1 MGCGPPAWV
10 MFLRSFMKR
19 AFHPPALLPYVLAT
33 VLFGGC
39 GGEERTYTDHLV
51 RGARAA
57 EGQETRQNLELIGSA
72 LERYAM
78 DHGGYPEAS
87 SVQEIEDL
95 VTPIYMSRVPQRD
108 SWRQE
113 WRLTSSADRFVL
125 SSDGPD
131 GVPETE
137 DDLKR
142 ESGIRGA
149 FPGL

>member
-1 MGCGPPAWV
+1 
-10 MFLRSFMKR
+10 MKR
-19 AFHPPALLPYVLAT
+19 AFHPSALLLCVLAA
-33 VLFGGC
+33 VFVGGC
-39 GGEERTYTDHLV
+39 AGEEKTYTDHLV

-72 LERYAM
+72 LERYAI

-95 VTPIYMSRVPQRD
+95 VTPTYMSRVPQRD

-113 WRLTSSADRFVL
+113 WRLTSSADHFVL

-149 FPGL
+149 FPSL